1 MRDEKNHCR
10 AIWVVAILENRIN
23 TVAVRRKRI
32 TFILDLYEEF
42 FHFFG
47 SAPNEIR
54 DRFFPLAP
62 PNELK
67 TNVLLV
73 PRGWGMLSHPC

>member
-1 MRDEKNHCR
+1 MRDKKNHCR

-42 FHFFG
+42 FSFLW
-47 SAPNEIR
+47 IR
-54 DRFFPLAP
+54 
-62 PNELK
+62 
-67 TNVLLV
+67 
-73 PRGWGMLSHPC
+73 S